1 MSKLHDLIQ
10 PHIREI
16 KPYSPGKPVQ
26 ELERELGIDSSI
38 KLASNES
45 PLGPSPAVVE
55 AIQREAGELNRY
67 PEDSCFYLRQVL
79 AQQLGV
85 SPESLVLAAGADGI
99 LELLGKVF
107 LGREH
112 SAVFHWPSFAMYP
125 IVTQANAARAI
136 RGDLTPGFATDV
148 QAVLDAVE
156 PDTRLVF
163 IANPNNPTGASVG
176 AADFER
182 LVLELPDHVILVA
195 DEAYFE
201 YVRRK
206 DFPDTLALLRQREG
220 LVILRTL
227 SKIYGL
233 AGLRVGYG
241 IASPDLNAYLERAR
255 HPFIVNSLA
264 QAAAI
269 AALGDPGHVEQIR
282 SLTHQGLD
290 QLEQGVAALGM
301 RAVPSAANFLLIEV
315 GEDAM
320 KVYSALLRRGVI
332 TRPLESFGLTRHL
345 RVTAGLPEE
354 NQRFLDALRE
364 ETAA

>member
-1 MSKLHDLIQ
+1 MTELRDLVQ

-38 KLASNES
+38 KLASNEA
-45 PLGPSPAVVE
+45 PLGPSPAVID
-55 AIQREAGELNRY
+55 AIRAATGELNRY
-67 PEDSCFYLRQVL
+67 PEDSCFYLRQAL
-79 AQQLGV
+79 AKHLGV
-85 SPESLVLAAGADGI
+85 REDTLVLAAGADGI

-107 LGREH
+107 LSPEH

-125 IVTQANAARAI
+125 IITQANGARAI
-136 RGDLTPGFATDV
+136 AVDLTAEYGTDV
-148 QAVLDAVE
+148 QSVLDAVE
-156 PDTRLVF
+156 PDTRLVL
-163 IANPNNPTGASVG
+163 IANPNNPTGASIG
-176 AADFER
+176 ARDFER
-182 LVLELPDHVILVA
+182 LVDELPDHVVLVA

-206 DFPDTLALLRQREG
+206 DYPDTVSLLERREG
-220 LVILRTL
+220 LIILRTL

-233 AGLRVGYG
+233 AGLRVGYS
-241 IASPDLNAYLERAR
+241 IASPELNAYLERAR

-269 AALGDPGHVEQIR
+269 AALGDPSHVDR
-282 SLTHQGLD
+282 VRALTHQGLE
-290 QLEQGVAALGM
+290 QLERGVAELGM
-301 RAVPSAANFLLIEV
+301 ASVPTDANFLLIEV
-315 GEDAM
+315 GEGAM
-320 KVYSALLRRGVI
+320 DVYNGLLRRGVI

-354 NQRFLDALRE
+354 NRRFLEALRA
-364 ETAA
+364 ETRS